1 MTETEPLAV
10 RARIRPQWG
19 VAAIISVALFIADQL
34 TKTWALNRL
43 DANRMIDVV
52 WTLRFNLAFN
62 TGMAFSRGS
71 GLGPII
77 GLVSVGV
84 VVVVVIS
91 LRRSTSTLRTVAS
104 AAVIGGALGNIADR
118 LFRNDGWMRGAVVDF
133 IDLQWWPIFNIADM
147 AIVLGGVAL
156 VVAMS
161 RKTAT

>member
-1 MTETEPLAV
+1 
-10 RARIRPQWG
+10 
-19 VAAIISVALFIADQL
+19 
-34 TKTWALNRL
+34 
-43 DANRMIDVV
+43 MIDVV

-62 TGMAFSRGS
+62 TGMAYSRGS
-71 GLGPII
+71 GLGSII
-77 GLVSVGV
+77 GIVSVVV

-104 AAVIGGALGNIADR
+104 AAVIGGALGNITDR

-156 VVAMS
+156 VVALS
-161 RKTAT
+161 REATT